1 MKRLSGKFAVLMAL
15 AGMVFPLMAAERHF
29 VPIAV
34 EGQEVEYDDGDAV
47 LLART
52 ERVFVVASY
61 IPRDKKSC
69 LVKIEL
75 RNIGGASFTVSESDI
90 TAASGQEP
98 LEVATYAERL
108 KAQKHE
114 AMWANIAMG
123 MAAAA
128 DGYNAGSA
136 GYAKT
141 NGTFQGAAG
150 GSRFSGSYSA
160 TTYDSTAAYQAQT
173 LAQMRSQQRAENQA
187 ANARF
192 AERELKDRAF
202 KTNTLSPGELVIGDV
217 QLSLPKKDKRHP
229 AEFVMTLIIAG
240 ESVRM
245 RFREAS
251 T

>member
-34 EGQEVEYDDGDAV
+34 EGQEVEYDDGDAA

-108 KAQKHE
+108 KAQKRE
-114 AMWANIAMG
+114 AMWANIALG

-128 DGYNAGSA
+128 DGYNAGAA
-136 GYAKT
+136 GYSETK
-141 NGTFQGAAG
+141 
-150 GSRFSGSYSA
+150 GSYTGSVGRSSFSGTYSEK
-160 TTYDSTAAYQAQT
+160 TYDSTAAYQAQT
-173 LAQMRSQQRAENQA
+173 LAQMRSQQLSEMQA
-187 ANARF
+187 ASAKFARL
-192 AERELKDRAF
+192 ELKDRAF

-217 QLSLPKKDKRHP
+217 QLSLPKKNKKVP
-229 AEFVMTLIIAG
+229 AEFVMSLVVAG
-240 ESVRM
+240 ESVRLL
-245 RFREAS
+245 FRER
-251 T
+251 